1 MPQGT
6 TEMATPAE
14 DLIRRHRY
22 TVEEYLRMGEA
33 GILRADERVE
43 LIEGEI
49 AEMAPIGSRHA
60 GTVKQLGALVMKA
73 SAGHAIVSV
82 QDPIVLGPRSAPQP
96 DLALLRARD
105 DFYKASHPQAQDV
118 LLVIEVADTTQR
130 YDRQVKVPLYARH
143 GIPEVWIVDLESN
156 ALHVFRDPSADGYR
170 SEARVADLGAVPVKG
185 IPGITV
191 DLRAL
196 FG

>member
-1 MPQGT
+1 
-6 TEMATPAE
+6 MATRPE

-22 TVEEYLRMGEA
+22 TVDEYRRMGEA
-33 GILRADERVE
+33 GILGEDDRVE
-43 LIEGEI
+43 LIEGEVI
-49 AEMAPIGSRHA
+49 EMAPIGTVHA
-60 GTVKQLGALVMKA
+60 GTVDYLV
-73 SAGHAIVSV
+73 GVLLRGVGDRAIVRSQNPV
-82 QDPIVLGPRSAPQP
+82 ALGSRSEPQP
-96 DLALLRARD
+96 DLTLLQPRP
-105 DFYKASHPQAQDV
+105 DFYRSRHPTPADV
-118 LLVIEVADTTQR
+118 FLVVEVADTTQR
-130 YDRQVKVPLYARH
+130 YDRQVKLPLYARH